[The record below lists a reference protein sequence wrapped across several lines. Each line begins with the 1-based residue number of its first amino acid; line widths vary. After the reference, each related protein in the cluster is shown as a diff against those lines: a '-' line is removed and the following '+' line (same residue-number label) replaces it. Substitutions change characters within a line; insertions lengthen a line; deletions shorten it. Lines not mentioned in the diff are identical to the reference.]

1 MNQKDAQTLWAQ
13 ADKAIMADAPVV
25 PLTYAKQSF
34 LRGSNVQNFEI
45 ADFPAYPNYLKV
57 TLGQ

>member
-1 MNQKDAQTLWAQ
+1 MQ
-13 ADKAIMADAPVV
+13 DAPIV

-34 LRGSNVQNFEI
+34 LAGGNVMDFFV
-45 ADFPAYPNYLKV
+45 ASFPAYPNYLTV